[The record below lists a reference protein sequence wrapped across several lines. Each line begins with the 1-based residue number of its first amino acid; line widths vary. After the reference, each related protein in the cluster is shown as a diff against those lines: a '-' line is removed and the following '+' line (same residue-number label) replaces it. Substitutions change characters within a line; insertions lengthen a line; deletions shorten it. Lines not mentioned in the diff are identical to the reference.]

1 MNQFWISKLQQSLP
15 SSLFLFL
22 YNWKCHECFLQKKKQ
37 SIDKSTQRN
46 RIHEKTFTNSNLS
59 KMFYQISTP
68 AWNMPEY
75 GFFLTSIFL
84 CKGRIADF
92 FLYEKM
98 QIRENPWS
106 GVFYSVYLEIFWKV
120 YVKFRRVKDL
130 RLLAPAKKFL
140 DSNVWKNRISKSWKY
155 FIQIKRASLKT
166 SYQNGYVLIWGY
178 KLLVQLVKKIPKLR
192 NGKKNCTSLP

>member
-1 MNQFWISKLQQSLP
+1 MYLHLWISFELVSCNNLSLLLF
-15 SSLFLFL
+15 SSSSTTGSAKNVF
-22 YNWKCHECFLQKKKQ
+22 YRKKKQ
-37 SIDKSTQRN
+37 SIDNSTQRN

-75 GFFLTSIFL
+75 GFFLTSIFF

-155 FIQIKRASLKT
+155 FIRIKRASLKT
-166 SYQNGYVLIWGY
+166 KVI
-178 KLLVQLVKKIPKLR
+178 KMAMF
-192 NGKKNCTSLP
+192 